1 MQVSV
6 EHLSNL
12 ERKLT
17 VSVPADRLESRIS
30 ERLREM
36 SRTVRLKGFRPGK
49 VPAKVIE
56 QRFGAQ
62 VRNEAMSEV
71 IQDSFGEAL
80 RQENLRPAVPP
91 SIQTDGKAKD
101 GEFSYIATFEVMPE
115 LGAID
120 VSSLKVKRPTSKVED
135 QDIDQ
140 MIETLRLQR
149 RTWNPVDQ
157 AAKNGDLVMFES
169 FVTVGD
175 VRVPAE
181 GMERSGTILGSNA
194 MMPKVEESLV
204 GISVGEERSVDIEF
218 PAEHR
223 NADLAGKTGSMTIKA
238 SRVSEP
244 VLPVV
249 DDAFMASFGV
259 PEGGVDKFRDEV
271 RANLERELKG
281 ALMARLKNDVVN
293 RLLEKFTDLEL
304 PKRMIEAEAS
314 GLANQAEQRA
324 KQQGQKDAKA
334 SPEAFMGVAKQ
345 RVAAAVLLG
354 ELARQNQLKLDQNR
368 VAEMMASIASTYEDP
383 QQVFDLYRSDAQLM
397 RGLENRVIEDQVIDW
412 IADHAD
418 LSEEALSFAEVMR
431 PGNAM

>member
-6 EHLSNL
+6 EHTSNL

-17 VSVPADRLESRIS
+17 VSVPADRLESQIS
-30 ERLREM
+30 ERLREI

-71 IQDSFGEAL
+71 IQTSFGEAL

-91 SIQTDGKAKD
+91 SIQTDGQAKD
-101 GEFSYIATFEVMPE
+101 GEFRYVATFEVMPE
-115 LGAID
+115 LGTID
-120 VSSLKVKRPTSKVED
+120 VSSLKVKRPTAAVED
-135 QDIDQ
+135 KDIDH

-149 RTWNPVDQ
+149 RSWNPVER
-157 AAKNGDLVMFES
+157 AAKDGDLVMFES
-169 FVTVGD
+169 YVMVGD
-175 VRVPAE
+175 TRVPAE
-181 GMERSGTILGSNA
+181 GFERSGTILGTKA
-194 MMPKVEESLV
+194 MMPKVEEVLS
-204 GISVGEERSVDIEF
+204 GISLDEERSIEIDF

-223 NADLAGKTGSMTIKA
+223 NADLAGKSGQMHVKA

-244 VLPVV
+244 VLPDV

-259 PEGGVDKFRDEV
+259 AEGGVEKFREEV

-293 RLLEKFTDLEL
+293 KLLEKYSDVEL

-334 SPEAFMGVAKQ
+334 SPEAFMSVAKQ

-354 ELARQNQLKLDQNR
+354 ELARQNQISLDQSR

-431 PGNAM
+431 PQNAM

>member
-91 SIQTDGKAKD
+91 SIQTDGKPQD
-101 GEFSYIATFEVMPE
+101 GEFRYVATFEVMPE
-115 LGAID
+115 VGAID
-120 VSSLKVKRPTSKVED
+120 VSGLKVKRPVSKVED
-135 QDIDQ
+135 KDIDQ

-149 RTWNPVDQ
+149 RGWDVVERPAQD
-157 AAKNGDLVMFES
+157 GDLVMFES
-169 FVTVGD
+169 FVMVGD
-175 VRVPAE
+175 ARAPAE
-181 GMERSGTILGSNA
+181 GYERSGTILGTKA
-194 MMPKVEESLV
+194 MMPKVEEALL
-204 GISVGEERSVDIEF
+204 GISVGEERSLEIEF

-223 NADLAGKTGSMTIKA
+223 NAELAGKTGTMTVKA
-238 SRVSEP
+238 TRVSAP
-244 VLPVV
+244 NLPEV

-259 PEGGVDKFRDEV
+259 AEGGVDKFREEV

-281 ALMARLKNDVVN
+281 ALMARLKSDVVAK
-293 RLLEKFTDLEL
+293 LLEQHKDLEL
-304 PKRMIEAEAS
+304 PKKMIEAEAS

-334 SPEAFMGVAKQ
+334 TPEAFMSVAKQ

-354 ELARQNQLKLDQNR
+354 ELGRQNQIKLDQSR

-383 QQVFDLYRSDAQLM
+383 QQVFELYRGDAQLM
-397 RGLENRVIEDQVIDW
+397 RGLESRVIEDQVIDW

-418 LSEEALSFAEVMR
+418 LSEESLSFAEVMR

>member
-30 ERLREM
+30 ERLREI

-49 VPAKVIE
+49 VPAKVVE

-62 VRNEAMSEV
+62 IRNEAMSEV

-91 SIQTDGKAKD
+91 SIQTDGKPKD
-101 GEFSYIATFEVMPE
+101 GEFSYVATFEVMPE
-115 LGAID
+115 LGPID
-120 VSSLKVKRPTSKVED
+120 VSSLKVKRPTAEVAD
-135 QDIDQ
+135 ADIDQ

-149 RTWNPVDQ
+149 RTWNPVER
-157 AAKNGDLVMFES
+157 AAKDGDLVMFES
-169 FVTVGD
+169 FVTVGET
-175 VRVPAE
+175 RVPAE
-181 GMERSGTILGSNA
+181 GMERSGTVLGSKA
-194 MMPKVEESLV
+194 MMPKVEEALV
-204 GISVGEERSVDIEF
+204 GIATGDERNVEIDF

-223 NADLAGKTGSMTIKA
+223 NADLAGKTGTMTVRA
-238 SRVSEP
+238 VRVSEP
-244 VLPVV
+244 VLPAV

-259 PEGGVDKFRDEV
+259 AEGGIEKFRQEV
-271 RANLERELKG
+271 KANLERELKG
-281 ALMARLKNDVVN
+281 ALMARLKNDVVS
-293 RLLEKFTDLEL
+293 RLLEKFSELEL
-304 PKRMIEAEAS
+304 PKRMVEAEAV

-324 KQQGQKDAKA
+324 QQQGQKGAKVA
-334 SPEAFMGVAKQ
+334 PEAFAGVAKQ

-354 ELARQNQLKLDQNR
+354 ELARQNQIKLDQGR

-383 QQVFDLYRSDAQLM
+383 QQVFELYRGDEQLM
-397 RGLENRVIEDQVIDW
+397 RSLESRVVEDQVIDW

-418 LSEEALSFAEVMR
+418 LTEEALSFAEVMR
-431 PGNAM
+431 PGNAL